1 MAATNF
7 KTENNTFRKLIGNGL
22 TYRIPR
28 FQRDYSWT
36 NEEWEDLWS
45 DILGMLE
52 SDGETAHYMGY
63 LVLQSADDRSFDD
76 IDGQQRLTTISL
88 IVIAVLKNLQRLID
102 NGNDPEANKQRADQI
117 RQTYVGYLDPVT
129 LVARPNSSDLLI
141 KAKQKKTII
150 LAGAYIN
157 YSNNKNRKRYD
168 SAIISFGYKNRT
180 VYITRQP
187 IPLSGWIPF
196 SSHGLNAHLFSKGV
210 GMIDHRKVLFLV
222 CFEELLP
229 GIISSSFFSDN
240 TPHVIISV
248 VNNIVGKGTG
258 ERRSQYNSI
267 YLMSRLFNAS
277 LLRSWNR

>member
-63 LVLQSADDRSFDD
+63 LVLQSADDKSFDV

-102 NGNDPEANKQRADQI
+102 NGNDPEANKRRADQI

-129 LVARPNSSDLLI
+129 LVARPKLTLI
-141 KAKQKKTII
+141 QNKKSGPESHR
-150 LAGAYIN
+150 LP
-157 YSNNKNRKRYD
+157 S
-168 SAIISFGYKNRT
+168 
-180 VYITRQP
+180 RQP
-187 IPLSGWIPF
+187 HRYLDFFARHERSSGTDDQRIPF
-196 SSHGLNAHLFSKGV
+196 PVPGKIPQDPPDKGQRRMYLDTRFNAHY
-210 GMIDHRKVLFLV
+210 H
-222 CFEELLP
+222 
-229 GIISSSFFSDN
+229 
-240 TPHVIISV
+240 
-248 VNNIVGKGTG
+248 
-258 ERRSQYNSI
+258 RRSS
-267 YLMSRLFNAS
+267 
-277 LLRSWNR
+277 